1 MRYAVV
7 TGASS
12 GIGEAL
18 AKGLSR
24 KGFALILVARR
35 EARLL
40 ELAKKLK
47 TSAEVFT
54 ADLSKVEECERLT
67 KFLEKFDIGVF
78 VNNAGFGLCEAF
90 INSSSKREMEMLDL
104 NVRAVH
110 LLSKWAFKKMARR
123 GGFLMNVASVA
134 GLTPGGPC
142 MATYYATKAYVASLS
157 QALFEEASM
166 QKIPVHVSCL
176 CPGPI
181 DTEFNSVAH
190 VRFSLPGMSAEFCS
204 NYAIKKMFQG
214 TRVIIPGAWLRF
226 GILLG
231 RFVPDFL
238 YLKITGHVQRRKL
251 ER

>member
-18 AKGLSR
+18 AKGLSK

-40 ELAKKLK
+40 NLAKKLR
-47 TSAEVFT
+47 TPAEVFM
-54 ADLSKVEECERLT
+54 ADLAQVAECERLMA
-67 KFLEKFDIGVF
+67 FLEKFDVRVF

-90 INSSSKREMEMLDL
+90 SSSNTDREMEMLDL

-110 LLSKWAFKKMARR
+110 LLSKWALKKMSAR
-123 GGFLMNVASVA
+123 GGFIMNVASVA

-157 QALFEEASM
+157 QSLFEEARM
-166 QKIPVHVSCL
+166 QKIPVSVSCL

-190 VRFSLPGMSAEFCS
+190 VKFALPGMSAAACA
-204 NYAIKKMFQG
+204 NYALQKMFQKS
-214 TRVIIPGAWLRF
+214 RVIIPGFWLRL
-226 GILLG
+226 GIFFG
-231 RFVPDFL
+231 RFIPRSL
-238 YLKITGHVQRRKL
+238 YLKITGNAQRRKL